1 MPNNATAGSSMV
13 PSGRLIPTLQAD
25 GYTQM
30 ALDRLLLE
38 QCQTGGPVLR
48 FYQWEGPWLSLGRH
62 QQHWPDHWNELVQ
75 SKRIAMVRRP
85 SGGRAVLHAGGLTYA
100 LIWPD
105 APRQRKQAYREA
117 CQWLIDGFSSLGLT
131 LQFGDNAASV
141 DEPNCFARSTAAD
154 LVDQDGVKR
163 IGSAQRWQHGCLL
176 QHGEIMLDPP
186 EELWQSIFAESAP
199 PSAPGS
205 IPRDGLDHHLS
216 NALQTVWNQLNW
228 SVDGLSCQE
237 REALASLVSSSSSA
251 VF

>member
-1 MPNNATAGSSMV
+1 
-13 PSGRLIPTLQAD
+13 
-25 GYTQM
+25 
-30 ALDRLLLE
+30 
-38 QCQTGGPVLR
+38 
-48 FYQWEGPWLSLGRH
+48 
-62 QQHWPDHWNELVQ
+62 
-75 SKRIAMVRRP
+75 
-85 SGGRAVLHAGGLTYA
+85 
-100 LIWPD
+100 
-105 APRQRKQAYREA
+105 
-117 CQWLIDGFSSLGLT
+117 
-131 LQFGDNAASV
+131 
-141 DEPNCFARSTAAD
+141 
-154 LVDQDGVKR
+154 VDQDGVKR

-186 EELWQSIFAESAP
+186 EELWQIIFAESAP

>member
-1 MPNNATAGSSMV
+1 
-13 PSGRLIPTLQAD
+13 
-25 GYTQM
+25 
-30 ALDRLLLE
+30 
-38 QCQTGGPVLR
+38 
-48 FYQWEGPWLSLGRH
+48 
-62 QQHWPDHWNELVQ
+62 
-75 SKRIAMVRRP
+75 MVRRP

-131 LQFGDNAASV
+131 LQFGDNADSV
-141 DEPNCFARSTAAD
+141 DDPNCFARSTAAD

-216 NALQTVWNQLNW
+216 NALQTVWNQLSW

>member
-13 PSGRLIPTLQAD
+13 PTGRLIPTLRAD

-38 QCQTGGPVLR
+38 QCQTSGPVLR

-62 QQHWPDHWNELVQ
+62 QQHWPHHWDELVRN
-75 SKRIAMVRRP
+75 KTIAMVRRP

-105 APRQRKQAYREA
+105 APHRRKQAYRDA
-117 CQWLIDGFSSLGLT
+117 CQWLIDGFSHLGLT
-131 LQFGDNAASV
+131 LQFGDESASV
-141 DEPNCFARSTAAD
+141 DDPNCFARSTAAD
-154 LVDQDGVKR
+154 LVDQNGIKR

-186 EELWQSIFAESAP
+186 QKLWRAIFAESAP
-199 PSAPGS
+199 PPAPKS
-205 IPRDGLDHHLS
+205 IPRDGLDQHLS
-216 NALQTVWNQLNW
+216 NALQTHWHQVDW
-228 SVDGLSCQE
+228 STHELTNQE
-237 REALASLVSSSSSA
+237 REVLASLESSSSST